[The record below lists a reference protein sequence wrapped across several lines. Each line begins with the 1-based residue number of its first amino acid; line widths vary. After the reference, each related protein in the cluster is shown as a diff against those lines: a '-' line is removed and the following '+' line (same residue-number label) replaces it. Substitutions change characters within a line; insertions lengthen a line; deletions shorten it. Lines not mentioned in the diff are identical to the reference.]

1 MFIHDDTYLAT
12 QNIEEIFRDVKKSEK
27 GMSAFIKD
35 AKRVGTKMKNGSH
48 SFYVYKDEE
57 ALFKVFQKHLPDEL
71 KSLGIDCF
79 GRLMQYV
86 S

>member
-1 MFIHDDTYLAT
+1 MFIHKDTYLST
-12 QNIEEIFRDVKKSEK
+12 SNIEEIFRDVKKSEK
-27 GMSAFIKD
+27 GMTAFIKD
-35 AKRVGTKMKNGSH
+35 AKGVGTKMKNGTH
-48 SFYVYKDEE
+48 SFYIYKDEE
-57 ALFKVFQKHLPDEL
+57 ALFKVFQKHLPNEL